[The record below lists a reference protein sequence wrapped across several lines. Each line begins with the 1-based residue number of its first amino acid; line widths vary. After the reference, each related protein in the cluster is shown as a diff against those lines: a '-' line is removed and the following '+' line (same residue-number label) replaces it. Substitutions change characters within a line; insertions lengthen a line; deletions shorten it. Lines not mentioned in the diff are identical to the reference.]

1 MVVRGAVRGTGH
13 SGRAEW
19 PPLRP
24 VEAPDT
30 ISQQLRLAK
39 GRSKRE
45 KPSPDVPPP
54 RDGYDI

>member
-1 MVVRGAVRGTGH
+1 MVRGAVRGTGH
-13 SGRAEW
+13 SVGAEW

-24 VEAPDT
+24 VEAPDI
-30 ISQQLRLAK
+30 ISLQLRLAK
-39 GRSKRE
+39 GRRKRE